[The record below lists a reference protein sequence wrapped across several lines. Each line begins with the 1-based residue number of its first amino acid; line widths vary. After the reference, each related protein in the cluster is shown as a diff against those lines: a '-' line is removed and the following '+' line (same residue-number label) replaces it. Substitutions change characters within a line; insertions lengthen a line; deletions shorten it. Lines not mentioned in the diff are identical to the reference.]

1 MNIQLHIDRIVFDG
15 FSLPHS
21 QRPIVQAAI
30 EAELTRLL
38 LADGLPPSV
47 LTGGAIPQLA
57 AAPIQ
62 LAPDSN
68 PTQLGQ
74 QIAQSVYGGIGQ

>member
-1 MNIQLHIDRIVFDG
+1 MNLKLHIDRIVFDG

-30 EAELTRLL
+30 EAELTRLFT
-38 LADGLPPSV
+38 ADGLPPNV
-47 LTGGAIPQLA
+47 FAGGAIPHLA

-62 LAPDSN
+62 LAPNSN
-68 PTQLGQ
+68 PTQIGQ